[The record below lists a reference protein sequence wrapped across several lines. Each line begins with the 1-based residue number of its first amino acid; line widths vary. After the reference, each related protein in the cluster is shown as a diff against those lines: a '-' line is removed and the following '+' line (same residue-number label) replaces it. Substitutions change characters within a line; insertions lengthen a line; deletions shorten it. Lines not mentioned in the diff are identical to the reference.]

1 MTAPLGAGLGRRS
14 SRMYVERSRND
25 RPVVVTPTRS
35 ISTAPSL
42 AARPWRAV
50 HRLQHR
56 GARDV
61 LVRYRVDHFDPD
73 PDPDPTLT
81 PVTPVAVNTPPV
93 VVNPPPPAQPEPGP
107 KPQPKPK
114 PAPPAEPPPA
124 GSGAVDREK
133 DGIAYR

>member
-1 MTAPLGAGLGRRS
+1 MIAPSWSPLLGRYRPLRALLLVLGGLCTACNIGAPAMS
-14 SRMYVERSRND
+14 SSGIASTTL
-25 RPVVVTPTRS
+25 TPTP
-35 ISTAPSL
+35 TPT
-42 AARPWRAV
+42 
-50 HRLQHR
+50 
-56 GARDV
+56 
-61 LVRYRVDHFDPD
+61 
-73 PDPDPTLT
+73 PTLT